1 MRRLFWVKLDRFGN
15 RALRFSKDRDCGR
28 TLCGS
33 SAWRRPPPDPLPLR
47 GGGKRMRATVVVI
60 NRNVNSVILGTIAI
74 LNSIQDRPATRER
87 L

>member
-1 MRRLFWVKLDRFGN
+1 LWEDALWIIRL
-15 RALRFSKDRDCGR
+15 A
-28 TLCGS
+28 
-33 SAWRRPPPDPLPLR
+33 AAPPDPLPLR